1 MEQNENT
8 SAAPQPAPAPEVPKI
23 VIVRAPGIQ
32 IEGPDT
38 PESPLNMIVPACLG
52 SCSLLCLVDMDKRTD
67 LLEQCAQKTQVWCHG
82 PRDGQAPGRTVCGQ
96 PEEAKR
102 QLWNTIHPNRNR
114 TT

>member
-1 MEQNENT
+1 MENVG
-8 SAAPQPAPAPEVPKI
+8 SAEHELLIVPSI
-23 VIVRAPGIQ
+23 GIE
-32 IEGPDT
+32 INGADAAEGLR
-38 PESPLNMIVPACLG
+38 SMIVPECLG
-52 SCSLLCLVDMDKRTD
+52 SCSILGLVAKENRQQ
-67 LLEQCAQKTQVWCHG
+67 LLEKCAADTQLWCHG